1 MISLFYSSNK
11 LARLKTIRKKAL
23 CNAKK
28 WSTKDEVASHS
39 YQVMVKVIDEKLSAL
54 SVNK

>member
-1 MISLFYSSNK
+1 MFSLFYSSDQ

-28 WSTKDEVASHS
+28 WSTKDEAASHS